1 MSLGRRCRFND
12 DIYQL
17 ECVKGRDVV
26 QLEDLIEFVL
36 THTDEI
42 KIAITD
48 QRIDAQKGSTGGG
61 TGHSKIS
68 DPTALRA
75 IKNITESPV
84 VYVQHGPII
93 AGKMDAVKIKRP
105 ERWLKVEKQTRE
117 YYLGNERMSDFYK
130 LRYIKQLERRQV
142 WERLCIKKGLYY
154 AMASDVTRFA
164 MMCAVASG
172 LIGPY
177 SKFHTKV

>member
-1 MSLGRRCRFND
+1 M
-12 DIYQL
+12 
-17 ECVKGRDVV
+17 KGRETVP
-26 QLEDLIEFVL
+26 LEDLIEFIL
-36 THTDEI
+36 THTNEI
-42 KIAITD
+42 KRAIVS
-48 QRIDAQKGSTGGG
+48 QRIDAQKGHTGGG
-61 TGHSKIS
+61 GHSKVS

-75 IKNITESPV
+75 IKNITEIPV

-154 AMASDVTRFA
+154 AMASDITRFA
-164 MMCAVASG
+164 MMCAVAAG